1 MIDRAVALVADR
13 LNQHL
18 RAQFDL
24 AEDLVALTPPTDA
37 EGKPAPSARNRLLVF
52 VTGVAQE
59 GAARAARPRLAAVG
73 GGVGVMAEPVRLNVF
88 LMLAANFDPDN
99 YGESLKVLSA
109 AARFFQANPVFDPS
123 RTPGMD
129 RGLSQLALDMS
140 DLSPET
146 MNQLWTVHGGRYL
159 PSIHYRMR
167 LVTIDAA
174 AVTREAPLA
183 IRPETGA
190 APKGPNAEA
199 GAG

>member
-24 AEDLVALTPPTDA
+24 ADDLVAVCPPTDA
-37 EGKPAPSARNRLLVF
+37 EGKPAPNARNRLLLF

-73 GGVGVMAEPVRLNVF
+73 GGAGLGVMAEPVRLNVF
-88 LMLAANFDPDN
+88 LMLASNFDPDN
-99 YGESLKVLSA
+99 YVEALKVLSA
-109 AARFFQANPVFDPS
+109 AARFFQANPVFDPA

-129 RGLSQLALDMS
+129 RGLSQLAVDMS
-140 DLSPET
+140 DLTAET

-174 AVTREAPLA
+174 AVSREEPLA
-183 IRPETGA
+183 VRPETSA
-190 APKGPNAEA
+190 APKRG